1 MLLSYAILLISVIVI
16 YYSCELFV
24 NAIEWVGKKINVSQC
39 AIGTI
44 LAAFGTAL
52 PESVVTFMA
61 VTFNATPQQQD
72 IGVGAALGGPL
83 VLGTLAYAVTG
94 FCILLFRKQRDQ
106 GLSIQVDGRK
116 LRHDQLWFAFIFI
129 FKLLLGITV
138 FAFKPLTGFLF
149 LAAYAL
155 YFYKEMR
162 AECDLKLADMT
173 PLTFQ
178 PNQLEPDTFR
188 VLLQTTLSLTLIFI
202 SSHFFVKNLELLS
215 VVWNVSPLVV
225 SLLLSPVATELP
237 EILNAV
243 IWVRQGK
250 ESLAL
255 SNISGAMM
263 IQATVPSAL
272 GLFFTPWLFD
282 RHLWAAGIMTL
293 VSISYLLF
301 TLKRNQLSPKRLLV
315 AALFYLLF
323 SLIFFI

>member
-1 MLLSYAILLISVIVI
+1 MLTSVIILIVSVLVI

-24 NAIEWVGKKINVSQC
+24 NAIEWVGKKLNVSEC

-52 PESVVTFMA
+52 PESVVTLMA
-61 VTFNATPQQQD
+61 VAFNATPEQKD

-94 FCILLFRKQRDQ
+94 LCIIIFRRQRDL
-106 GLSIQVDGRK
+106 GLAIEVDSRK
-116 LRHDQLWFAFIFI
+116 LRHDQLWFVVIFI
-129 FKLLLGITV
+129 FKLSLGLFI
-138 FAFKPLTGFLF
+138 FSLKPVTGIFF

-162 AECDLKLADMT
+162 AECDLNLEDMT

-178 PNQLEPDTFR
+178 PDAKEPATSR
-188 VLLQTTLSLTLIFI
+188 VVLQTSLSLALIFL
-202 SSHFFVKNLELLS
+202 SSHFFVKNLETISQALDI
-215 VVWNVSPLVV
+215 SPLVI

-250 ESLAL
+250 ENLAL

-272 GLFFTPWLFD
+272 GIFFTPWLFEK
-282 RHLWAAGIMTL
+282 HLWVSGAMTL
-293 VSISYLLF
+293 ASIFYLLF
-301 TLKRNQLSPKRLLV
+301 TLKRDKLSPQRLLL
-315 AALFYLLF
+315 AALFYFGFTLV
-323 SLIFFI
+323 FFF